1 LPGRISC
8 HIKRFEETNMPH
20 TITAPK
26 VLDRE
31 FLGVRARL
39 IELGA
44 AMDRVERASG
54 FTGGDPRSEKIRQ
67 AVEVLLGGGANKAEQ
82 IQLLFSLP
90 YEENWRQ
97 QK

>member
-1 LPGRISC
+1 MSQ
-8 HIKRFEETNMPH
+8 

-26 VLDRE
+26 VFDRE

-44 AMDRVERASG
+44 ALDRIERAAG
-54 FTGGDPRSEKIRQ
+54 FTGGDPRSEKIRH
-67 AVEVLLGGGANKAEQ
+67 AIEILLGGAADKAEQ

-90 YEENWRQ
+90 YEENWR
-97 QK
+97 K